1 MDLFERLQ
9 ADLELRKAQGNYRE
23 MPLISYR
30 QDNIFFDSTGYID
43 LASNDYLCVARDSS
57 FVNEFFETFNDK
69 EASGSQYAQQIL
81 TSFINSGSTG
91 SRLLTGNQLAY
102 TYCEDLLASL
112 FSRTVS
118 CPWSPDG
125 SLPRNGIGHDRNAT
139 DEYIK
144 NNTLSSVYAS
154 YQTQSSSSFTSFENT
169 SALSQQDKSSS
180 LSLEQ
185 ENVELSQ
192 DGVSNRE
199 SVSRQNKVG
208 SQDSVSRQDAARG
221 SNFQNLD
228 SQDLI
233 RDCLYLNSGYDANS
247 GIISTLFGEHDLLL
261 VDKLA
266 HASII
271 DGMLHSKAKSMRFA
285 HNNME
290 HLEKLLSLHASHYAN
305 VIIVTESVFSMDGD
319 RAKLKHIVELKKQY
333 PNVLIYVDEAHS
345 FGLLGE
351 GGLGLCQE
359 LDVLDQVDFIM
370 GTLSKAIGS
379 QGAFLICPR
388 VVKYYLVNYM
398 RNFVYSTALPPFN
411 VAFSMYMVGL
421 LNTTI
426 MQYRRDYLN
435 KICNYLHLNLMEMDL
450 IPSESQ
456 IQPLITGDNDKAAY
470 MSEVFKHAG
479 LLALPIRYPTVP
491 LNKVRLRISLNC
503 NLRID
508 DVDLICSLIKRYR
521 NMFI

>member
-30 QDNIFFDSTGYID
+30 QDDILFDSTSYID

-57 FVNEFFETFNDK
+57 FINEFFETFNDK

-144 NNTLSSVYAS
+144 NNTPSSVHTS
-154 YQTQSSSSFTSFENT
+154 NQTQSSSSNSSENS
-169 SALSQQDKSSS
+169 SALSDQDTLSPLSS
-180 LSLEQ
+180 EH
-185 ENVELSQ
+185 ENVEQSK
-192 DGVSNRE
+192 DPE
-199 SVSRQNKVG
+199 SST
-208 SQDSVSRQDAARG
+208 SP
-221 SNFQNLD
+221 LHLT

-305 VIIVTESVFSMDGD
+305 VIIVTEAVFSMDGD

-359 LDVLDQVDFIM
+359 LAVLDQVDFIM

-398 RNFVYSTALPPFN
+398 RSFVYSTALPPFN

-450 IPSESQ
+450 TPSESQ